1 MDCSRQAPLSMG
13 FPRQKYW
20 SGLPFPP
27 SGDLPNSGIEPVS
40 EMQIPRSL
48 AAVLTSDLGVGPGL
62 YNLNKSCRER
72 ILRHASTQEPLLSF
86 SSGSHTNLC
95 GRKDRLSPPFPEE
108 RGHRA
113 MTSSNGAL
121 FVTLPF
127 LRVLRGLSLI
137 PGTLGQYRNSK
148 LSTGRRPFGKIPP
161 TS

>member
-1 MDCSRQAPLSMG
+1 M
-13 FPRQKYW
+13 
-20 SGLPFPP
+20 
-27 SGDLPNSGIEPVS
+27 
-40 EMQIPRSL
+40 
-48 AAVLTSDLGVGPGL
+48 
-62 YNLNKSCRER
+62 YNLNKSCRKR

-113 MTSSNGAL
+113 MTSSSGAL

-127 LRVLRGLSLI
+127 LWVLRGLSLI

-148 LSTGRRPFGKIPP
+148 LSTGRRSFGKIPP

>member
-13 FPRQKYW
+13 FPRQEYW

-27 SGDLPNSGIEPVS
+27 PGDLPNSGIEPVS
-40 EMQIPRSL
+40 KMQILRSL
-48 AAVLTSDLGVGPGL
+48 PAVLTSDLGVGPGL
-62 YNLNKSCRER
+62 YNLNKSCRQQ

-86 SSGSHTNLC
+86 SSGSHTNLS
-95 GRKDRLSPPFPEE
+95 GRKDRLSPPSPEE

-113 MTSSNGAL
+113 MTSSSGAL
-121 FVTLPF
+121 SVTLPF

-137 PGTLGQYRNSK
+137 PGTLGQYRNST